1 MPALPSSTIDHLRKI
16 LEVPDLS
23 GTKYRL
29 IEKIASGGMG
39 EVFLVEDRSLKRKVA
54 LKVVHRHISSKE
66 FTHRLSREAEII
78 AQLEH
83 PGIVPIHDVGTLADG
98 RSFYTMKYVQGQ
110 RLDEFFQSSPSLSDL
125 LRIFQ
130 KICETV
136 GFAHSHNVIHRD
148 LKPEN
153 IMVGPFGEVLVMD
166 WGVAKVVGQEH
177 HQDRTY
183 APGSEPP
190 PSDSSGTQ
198 PGTIVGTLAYM
209 SPEQAAG
216 KGNSAG
222 PETDI
227 YSLGAILY
235 FIQTGRPP
243 FDNGSADEIRRK
255 ILETSPTPPRRV
267 NPRIAK
273 TIEAITFKAMARAAE
288 ARYPNAQLLSADV
301 AQFLDGLP
309 VSAYR
314 ENPLELLDRWVNRN
328 RFLILLILAYI
339 LVRLAIFFFASR

>member
-1 MPALPSSTIDHLRKI
+1 MPALPSSTIDHLRKV
-16 LEVPDLS
+16 LGPPDLS
-23 GTKYRL
+23 GTKYRH

-54 LKVVHRHISSKE
+54 LKVVHGHISSKE
-66 FTHRLSREAEII
+66 FTRRLSREAEII
-78 AQLEH
+78 ARLEH

-110 RLDEFFQSSPSLSDL
+110 RLDEFVPSSPSLSDL
-125 LRIFQ
+125 LRVFQ
-130 KICETV
+130 RICEAV
-136 GFAHSHNVIHRD
+136 SFAHSHGVIHRD

-153 IMVGPFGEVLVMD
+153 IMVGQFGEVLVMD
-166 WGVAKVVGQEH
+166 WGVAKVVGQEQD
-177 HQDRTY
+177 QDRSFV
-183 APGSEPP
+183 PGSEPP
-190 PSDSSGTQ
+190 SIDSSGTQ

-216 KGNSAG
+216 KSNSVG
-222 PETDI
+222 TETDI

-235 FIQTGRPP
+235 FILTGRPP
-243 FDNGSADEIRRK
+243 FDIGTAEEIRRK
-255 ILETSPTPPRRV
+255 ILETSPTPPRRL
-267 NPRIAK
+267 NPKVSR

-288 ARYPNAQLLSADV
+288 ARYTSAQLLSADV

-339 LVRLAIFFFASR
+339 LVRLAIFFFAGR